1 MRWHATTGVRR
12 FSVKNATGAPPG
24 VWRACFCFAAVG
36 EADYID
42 ELLVVVV
49 VVVDIAPPEVSA
61 DIAVPVS
68 AGAATSVEVSVVVV
82 VSAGF
87 EQAAAVRAR
96 AAAASG
102 RSFEVMLVFTW
113 RSLLTNT

>member
-1 MRWHATTGVRR
+1 M
-12 FSVKNATGAPPG
+12 
-24 VWRACFCFAAVG
+24 WRACFCFAASG
-36 EADYID
+36 ERDYCD
-42 ELLVVVV
+42 ELVVVV
-49 VVVDIAPPEVSA
+49 VVVVDPAIPESA

-87 EQAAAVRAR
+87 EQAAAVRAS

-102 RSFEVMLVFTW
+102 RSLEVMLVFTW
-113 RSLLTNT
+113 RSLLTKT

>member
-1 MRWHATTGVRR
+1 M
-12 FSVKNATGAPPG
+12 
-24 VWRACFCFAAVG
+24 WRACFYSAVIG
-36 EADYID
+36 ERNYID

-49 VVVDIAPPEVSA
+49 VVVVDPAMPESA
-61 DIAVPVS
+61 DMAVVPVS

-87 EQAAAVRAR
+87 EQAAAVRAS

-102 RSFEVMLVFTW
+102 RSLDVRLVFTW
-113 RSLLTNT
+113 RSLLTKT